1 MFKSIYN
8 YTVAALI
15 AISVSPYQ
23 MYLGIKLARSYK
35 EPESIRKS
43 IIDEVKYEILIGE
56 RFYNK
61 IYWK

>member
-8 YTVAALI
+8 YTLAALI

-23 MYLGIKLARSYK
+23 MYLGIKLARSYR

-43 IIDEVKYEILIGE
+43 TIDEVNHEMLIGE
-56 RFYNK
+56 RFYDK
-61 IYWK
+61 IFWK